1 MVKYSCER
9 CGKDFSQKSHYD
21 SHNRRKTPCENN
33 ADKIKALVDKAVEE
47 KLQELK
53 KLQELNNKNLIVTNI
68 VNTTDKK
75 VNTTDKKVNTT
86 DKKVNTTDKKVN
98 TTDKKV
104 NTTDKKMVKYKIQ
117 KPFLKWLGGKT
128 QIINNIISKL
138 PKEMNNYHE
147 LFLGGGSVLLAVLSL
162 QKQNKIVIKN
172 KIYAYDINGVLM
184 NVYKHIQNN
193 KDELYK
199 FINLY
204 IKEYDSIKGTI
215 VNRKPVSIEEAKTS
229 KESYY
234 YWIRKKY
241 NNIDKNTIE
250 CSALFMFINKT
261 CFRGMYREGPNGY
274 NVPYG
279 HYKKTPTIISEA
291 DLNYISDLIKDVEF
305 KHSSFSDSIK
315 NVKEGD
321 FVYLDPPYA
330 PKNANSFVGYVAGG
344 FNLETHKL
352 LFSEIKKLGKIKFV
366 MSNAKV
372 ELVTDNFKEYDCEDI
387 IARRAIN
394 SKKPGSTTTEVI
406 IYN

>member
-1 MVKYSCER
+1 MSVKVS
-9 CGKDFSQKSHYD
+9 GKYD
-21 SHNRRKTPCENN
+21 IYKNN
-33 ADKIKALVDKAVEE
+33 TDKIKALVDTIVEE
-47 KLQELK
+47 KLK
-53 KLQELNNKNLIVTNI
+53 ELNNKKLIVENEKLNVNTEVMDTHQSKQPKKINIKNKQQEISEDTI
-68 VNTTDKK
+68 VN
-75 VNTTDKKVNTT
+75 N
-86 DKKVNTTDKKVN
+86 
-98 TTDKKV
+98 
-104 NTTDKKMVKYKIQ
+104 TDKKMTILKIQ
-117 KPFLKWLGGKT
+117 KPFLKWIGGKT
-128 QIINNIISKL
+128 QIINDIISKI
-138 PKEMNNYHE
+138 PKEVNNYHE

-162 QKQNKIVIKN
+162 QKQKKIIIKN
-172 KIYAYDINGVLM
+172 KIYAYDINNDLI
-184 NVYKHIQNN
+184 NVYKNIQN
-193 KDELYK
+193 KKEELHK

-204 IKEYDSIKGTI
+204 IEEYDSIKGTI
-215 VNRKPVSIEEAKTS
+215 INRKPTSIDEAKTS

-234 YWIRKKY
+234 YWIRNKY

-279 HYKKTPTIISEA
+279 HYKKTPTIISET
-291 DLNYISDLIKDVEF
+291 DLNYISDLIKNVEF
-305 KHSSFSDSIK
+305 KHSSFTDSIK

-330 PKNANSFVGYVAGG
+330 PENANSFVGYVADG

-352 LFSEIKKLGKIKFV
+352 LFNEIKNLKNIKFV

-372 ELVTDNFKEYDCEDI
+372 ELVTDNFKDYNNVDI